1 MIKNLSSMSS
11 MSQGLSFLDLNQI
24 SEEDEQLLSQVL
36 ASGGNSDLLPPE
48 CRSALHQVEIYE
60 DVTTPSQVEEE
71 DGEVEEVEEQPLCPQ
86 QLPDTPDES
95 SSLNQDINAEALPD
109 QQQEGQAV
117 VQDEC
122 SSTYS
127 QPDDVKAAQGHCIPK
142 GYGDGNEESPGPI
155 QTSTQIADTPNTS
168 SIPSAMTPALGS
180 EFTPPQ
186 FGTGPAPF
194 HPTSVVP
201 VSHLSSHP
209 TSHAGSFPLAQGGT
223 NPNGMSPSPQ
233 SPPIHFTPSVPPPP
247 TPNQAHMYHPMM
259 PAGPTVFVQ
268 NMTAN
273 VNVGPYSAH
282 QAVAQPQVAGMNHNY
297 MQPEAHQLHITS
309 NKLGNEVKPDMK
321 HRDNMPTRQ
330 PFRPRRGHGK
340 GGRRHDPDRTQ
351 SGGGDHSGYGGD
363 KHEGLM
369 CQPPYHGMGGPS
381 IYPPPQGMFQHY
393 MQRSSIVNMPPVQAA
408 QGQPLV
414 YSHSATPYQVPPQYP
429 PHNYQQMS
437 IMQFHPSHI
446 PHPHQPHHHQP
457 HHPPQPL
464 PQPPPQPPP
473 QTASLHP
480 QVSQVSAPSPA
491 PIPSPAPT
499 VTPVSTHP
507 PTPTPCPMPPPP
519 VPVPALTPTC
529 AQESEVEMQGVE
541 PESRQ
546 SEMECEVVCEVAP
559 VTANP
564 SPTVT
569 TSSSPAKSKVDE
581 PSPPCAQP
589 PKNDTLAKFIS
600 SLSLDNLQPQLSV
613 PLDLQ
618 NLGGDYSI
626 SFIDTSEPFVLE
638 SADDCTEGTSAQSD
652 EQIAESPAQFS
663 TPKVSEVKAVPNGSV
678 EPQETPGEPELAAP
692 AEIKPA
698 VAPAPEAVILTT
710 MSIPPPVIVASET
723 QNQVVPEPSNTV
735 AEEEVVPVLNK
746 VVPNEPGKGFVAMKN
761 VAEEVKV
768 DIPVESQ
775 VVPESKVEEPK
786 SSPQQTGI
794 GAMKEEVPEVT
805 PVPPGGAWAQKK
817 SWSQLFKSPDGA
829 PQKQVALVAP
839 FKAEPVKLNAEEFP
853 AGPSGTIVTPVC
865 GQEPKMP
872 EPLPIAQEDMDKAK
886 IGEMLRE
893 YKHDHHQVALQ
904 PRGLI
909 NKGYWCYVNAP
920 LQALLACP
928 PFYNLMKNIPTP
940 PIPKHGPSSTPVIDS
955 IMTFVNEFSVMAPIL
970 KAGRK
975 DKAAGGGRKEPEVVP
990 GAPFEP
996 AYVYKML
1003 ANINSELFAEGHQQ
1017 DAEEMLSCVLNG
1029 LHDEMV
1035 EALKLAGGSDTCGSN
1050 GTLNGEQG
1058 FDAEEEEEE
1067 VEDEWKVMGPRKRSC
1082 VTRTAHFSPSP
1093 ISAIFWGQLRSNL
1106 HQAGGHTTANL
1117 QPFTTLPLDIQSQR
1131 VESVHDA
1138 LEQLVSREEITGYT
1152 CSKTHQEVAVS
1163 KQVML
1168 EHLPQVLVL
1177 HLKRFIYDKDGGL
1190 QKVTK
1195 KVNFPVDLEVGK
1207 ELMSSNSRGKFST
1220 TQRRKY
1226 KLLAVVYHDGKEATK
1241 GHYVADVFH
1250 GGYSCWLRYDDNQV
1264 KQVREADVLHH
1275 ATPRVPYLLFY
1286 RRGDTMVGPST
1297 RTK

>member
-209 TSHAGSFPLAQGGT
+209 TSHAGSFPLAQ
-223 NPNGMSPSPQ
+223 
-233 SPPIHFTPSVPPPP
+233 
-247 TPNQAHMYHPMM
+247 
-259 PAGPTVFVQ
+259 
-268 NMTAN
+268 
-273 VNVGPYSAH
+273 
-282 QAVAQPQVAGMNHNY
+282 
-297 MQPEAHQLHITS
+297 
-309 NKLGNEVKPDMK
+309 
-321 HRDNMPTRQ
+321 
-330 PFRPRRGHGK
+330 
-340 GGRRHDPDRTQ
+340 
-351 SGGGDHSGYGGD
+351 
-363 KHEGLM
+363 
-369 CQPPYHGMGGPS
+369 
-381 IYPPPQGMFQHY
+381 
-393 MQRSSIVNMPPVQAA
+393 
-408 QGQPLV
+408 
-414 YSHSATPYQVPPQYP
+414 
-429 PHNYQQMS
+429 
-437 IMQFHPSHI
+437 
-446 PHPHQPHHHQP
+446 
-457 HHPPQPL
+457 
-464 PQPPPQPPP
+464 
-473 QTASLHP
+473 
-480 QVSQVSAPSPA
+480 
-491 PIPSPAPT
+491 
-499 VTPVSTHP
+499 
-507 PTPTPCPMPPPP
+507 
-519 VPVPALTPTC
+519 
-529 AQESEVEMQGVE
+529 
-541 PESRQ
+541 
-546 SEMECEVVCEVAP
+546 
-559 VTANP
+559 
-564 SPTVT
+564 
-569 TSSSPAKSKVDE
+569 
-581 PSPPCAQP
+581 
-589 PKNDTLAKFIS
+589 
-600 SLSLDNLQPQLSV
+600 
-613 PLDLQ
+613 
-618 NLGGDYSI
+618 
-626 SFIDTSEPFVLE
+626 EPFVLE